1 MQKNTFKKIISLT
14 YLLIFI
20 FSLFIPFNKSFAEKP
35 DPIGDNNI
43 NTTLKI
49 YGNSFAKKGE
59 TITITASL
67 EGTTNIIK
75 KENSIIFSQL
85 PTGGTLNSYTCIPK
99 PSGFSTT
106 NSECSVSFISS
117 KDVFSFK
124 IRADVLINNKKYIS
138 NELEIKSCNPP
149 KKMTKDYIGRNVCS
163 DPAVVVKPE
172 TKVNTD
178 TTYTP
183 LAPLPGLGTTGC
195 KDAKGV
201 VLTDPKTREII
212 PCIDTQP
219 NKDTNPCPFGN
230 YLNIMIKL
238 IIGMAAVLAMVMI
251 TMGGVEYM
259 SSELVSG
266 KEAGKETIRNAIFG
280 LLIALGAYL
289 ILNTINP
296 QLLSACLDNL
306 PPAEITIEESHE
318 SSALF
323 TPISKD
329 KLQAL
334 GITCNEKSGGK
345 EKLIEIAT
353 SFKDKVIYNQDI
365 RGTISNNK
373 VYLDCSSFIIQVY
386 KCAKLNLPGTYTGN
400 IFNEK
405 NKKKISSGG
414 TKIEG
419 GGNLEIGD
427 LFGWKKGEN
436 KQPDGHIMMYAG
448 SGKYIDVHGGTKARA
463 GIGAV
468 GLNRSIKDEL
478 IPIINYVIPV
488 KK

>member
-20 FSLFIPFNKSFAEKP
+20 FSLFIPFNKSFAEAS
-35 DPIGDNNI
+35 PIVGSLYADKTTLENNFTTKITATII
-43 NTTLKI
+43 NTYSKQI
-49 YGNSFAKKGE
+49 PDGS
-59 TITITASL
+59 
-67 EGTTNIIK
+67 IIK
-75 KENSIIFSQL
+75 FFTSSSPDVKYNFGKDSILNEAAKEIICKIQNKYCFVFF
-85 PTGGTLNSYTCIPK
+85 GA
-99 PSGFSTT
+99 
-106 NSECSVSFISS
+106 SEILE
-117 KDVFSFK
+117 KQTFK
-124 IRADVLINNKKYIS
+124 INALVYKTEDDINKNYPLAVNITGVEVIVKNPLAIDNKVSK
-138 NELEIKSCNPP
+138 
-149 KKMTKDYIGRNVCS
+149 NV
-163 DPAVVVKPE
+163 A
-172 TKVNTD
+172 TD

-183 LAPLPGLGTTGC
+183 LAPLPGLPGT
-195 KDAKGV
+195 
-201 VLTDPKTREII
+201 PF
-212 PCIDTQP
+212 DTLP
-219 NKDTNPCPFGN
+219 SDTNPCPFGN